1 MPLRRNYKKR
11 YPKRSRK
18 SYRRR
23 FKRRSML
30 NRRGERKFMY
40 TRNCDRGVLT
50 LTSGS
55 STFAGFDFSLN
66 DLPNNSEFTALYDN
80 YKINAVKISFIP
92 QQDANVS
99 LSLANNAIA
108 NARFFSAIDYTD
120 SSGPVTI
127 NELREYKTVK
137 WTSLLRTH
145 TRYIYKPKILDS
157 SGFSVAPWMATTSSA
172 ANYFGLKIAIEDI
185 QSTGITSFTYKIE
198 CKYYLSFKNVK

>member
-40 TRNCDRGVLT
+40 TRYCDRGVLT
-50 LTSGS
+50 LTSGT
-55 STFAGFDFSLN
+55 STVAGYNFSLN
-66 DLPNNSEFTALYDN
+66 DLPNYSEFTTLYDS

-120 SSGPVTI
+120 SSLTAI
-127 NELREYKTVK
+127 NDLREYKTAK

-157 SGFSVAPWMATTSSA
+157 SGFSVSPWMATTA
-172 ANYFGLKIAIEDI
+172 LAGDYFGLKIAVEDI